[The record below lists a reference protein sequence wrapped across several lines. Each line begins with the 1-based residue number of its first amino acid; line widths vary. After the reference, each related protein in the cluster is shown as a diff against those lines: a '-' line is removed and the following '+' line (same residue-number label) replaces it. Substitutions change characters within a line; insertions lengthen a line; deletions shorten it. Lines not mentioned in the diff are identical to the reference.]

1 MAENLPI
8 VIQHSRERLP
18 TTIAYKVLETEPK
31 LNLQHGRL
39 FITIEEF
46 EAIINTICFQLWKS
60 QFYDKF
66 VNGNGMKIN

>member
-31 LNLQHGRL
+31 LNLQHGR
-39 FITIEEF
+39 F
-46 EAIINTICFQLWKS
+46 
-60 QFYDKF
+60 FYHH
-66 VNGNGMKIN
+66 